1 MPVAAAREAIMSELH
16 ADGHRALQDAFQMRR
31 VADALESGV
40 VRPVLKQM
48 DQKFIA
54 SLDMFFLSTIDRNGF
69 PTVSYKGGDTG
80 FVRVLDDR
88 ALAFPVFDGNGMYLS
103 AGNLDAN
110 PKVGLL
116 FIDFERPRRL
126 RVHGT
131 AEVLRAHPMIDEVA
145 GAELVVRVDVAHL
158 FTNCPRYIH
167 KIVERE
173 VSPYVP
179 KAGKEPPVPDWKRVD
194 YLNPLLPEG
203 MRERAAKEG
212 PLLSE
217 TEYRKEFWRDL

>member
-1 MPVAAAREAIMSELH
+1 MSELY
-16 ADGHRALQDAFQMRR
+16 ADGHRALQEAFGMRR

-40 VRPVLKQM
+40 VRPVLKEM

-69 PTVSYKGGDTG
+69 PTVSYKGGDAG
-80 FVRVLDDR
+80 FVRVLGER
-88 ALAFPVFDGNGMYLS
+88 TLAFPVFDGNGMYLS

-116 FIDFERPRRL
+116 FIDFQRPRRL

-131 AEVLRAHPMIDEVA
+131 AQVLRAHPMIDEVP
-145 GAELVVRVDVAHL
+145 GVDVAHL

-167 KIVERE
+167 RIVERE

-179 KAGKEPPVPDWKRVD
+179 RRGKEPPVPDWKRVD
-194 YLNPLLPEG
+194 YLNPLLPEKT
-203 MRERAAKEG
+203 RERAAKKG

-217 TEYRKEFWRDL
+217 TEYRKEFWRGL